1 MLEITPNLSLNPS
14 EISFTYARSGG
25 PGGQNVNKVS
35 SKVILRW
42 NPVRS
47 PSLPEDVRG
56 RFLAQQRSKLT
67 NEGEILVTS
76 QKTRDQGR
84 NTEDCLE
91 KLRTMILRALLPPKV
106 RKATKP
112 SRGAKERRLTDK
124 KIQGRRKKERQHGKR
139 GED

>member
-1 MLEITPNLSLNPS
+1 MLEITPALSLAP
-14 EISFTYARSGG
+14 EELTFAYARSGG

-42 NPVRS
+42 NPGRS
-47 PSLPEDVRG
+47 AALPADVRA
-56 RFLAQQRSKLT
+56 RFLTQQRSKLT
-67 NEGEILVTS
+67 KEGDMLITS

-91 KLRTMILRALLPPKV
+91 KLRTLILRAVQPPKV

-112 SRGAKERRLTDK
+112 SRGSKERRLTDK
-124 KIQGRRKKERQHGKR
+124 KIQGQRKKERQHGKK
-139 GED
+139 GHD